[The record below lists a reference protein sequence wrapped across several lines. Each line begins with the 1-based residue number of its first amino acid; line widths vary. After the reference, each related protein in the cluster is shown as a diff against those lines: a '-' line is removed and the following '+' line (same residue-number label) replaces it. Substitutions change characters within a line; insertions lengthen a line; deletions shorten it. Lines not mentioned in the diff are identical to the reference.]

1 MPILGLT
8 IGRGLVGSFQESAP
22 YVGAALLVVVGA
34 WGLLKAWRDRKRPR
48 SPERHVGTVRLL
60 LVALALSMDN
70 LAAGFALA
78 GLHVTL
84 IQAAA
89 AFGSASAAMSLL
101 GLELGRRIG
110 RRIGI
115 RSEQVGNMI
124 LVLVGIILA
133 ARLLS

>member
-1 MPILGLT
+1 
-8 IGRGLVGSFQESAP
+8 
-22 YVGAALLVVVGA
+22 
-34 WGLLKAWRDRKRPR
+34 
-48 SPERHVGTVRLL
+48 VGTVRLL

-110 RRIGI
+110 RRIGV